1 MSQLMKDKMN
11 GITNHHGDT
20 TTATPVRARGVEAT
34 TTQTAGDTA
43 AGTEATTQ
51 AMATSQNI
59 ILTMSMPIKGTT
71 KASTIVSAQTSQVA
85 KAMEHLTQALILE
98 VATTLQPS
106 MSLRVTKRLAS
117 EIQVSTAEVAKTAS
131 A

>member
-1 MSQLMKDKMN
+1 MN

-98 VATTLQPS
+98 VATTMPPLVLQQE
-106 MSLRVTKRLAS
+106 TKQLAS
-117 EIQVSTAEVAKTAS
+117 EAQASIAAMAMTVSA
-131 A
+131 

>member
-1 MSQLMKDKMN
+1 MKDKMN

-85 KAMEHLTQALILE
+85 KAMERLTQALILE
-98 VATTLQPS
+98 LATTMTPS
-106 MSLRVTKRLAS
+106 MLQQGTKQLAS
-117 EIQVSTAEVAKTAS
+117 ETQASIAAMAMTVSA
-131 A
+131 

>member
-1 MSQLMKDKMN
+1 MKDKMN

-20 TTATPVRARGVEAT
+20 TTATPVRTRGVEAT

-98 VATTLQPS
+98 VATTMPPLVLQQE
-106 MSLRVTKRLAS
+106 TKQLAS
-117 EIQVSTAEVAKTAS
+117 EAQASIAAMAMTVSA
-131 A
+131 

>member
-1 MSQLMKDKMN
+1 MKDKMN

-98 VATTLQPS
+98 VATTMPPLVLQQE
-106 MSLRVTKRLAS
+106 TKQLAS
-117 EIQVSTAEVAKTAS
+117 EAQASIAAMAMTVSA
-131 A
+131 

>member
-1 MSQLMKDKMN
+1 MKDKMN
-11 GITNHHGDT
+11 GITNQLGDM
-20 TTATPVRARGVEAT
+20 TTAMAAQANGVEAT
-34 TTQTAGDTA
+34 TTPTAGDTA

-59 ILTMSMPIKGTT
+59 ILTMSTPIKGTT

-98 VATTLQPS
+98 VATTMPPLVLQQE
-106 MSLRVTKRLAS
+106 TKQLAS
-117 EIQVSTAEVAKTAS
+117 EAQASIAAMAMTVSA
-131 A
+131 

>member
-1 MSQLMKDKMN
+1 MKDKMN
-11 GITNHHGDT
+11 GITNQLGDM
-20 TTATPVRARGVEAT
+20 TTAMAAQAKGVEAT

-51 AMATSQNI
+51 AMATNQNI

-98 VATTLQPS
+98 VATTMPPLVLQQE
-106 MSLRVTKRLAS
+106 TKQLAS
-117 EIQVSTAEVAKTAS
+117 EAQASIAAMAMTVSA
-131 A
+131 

>member
-1 MSQLMKDKMN
+1 MN
-11 GITNHHGDT
+11 GITNHPGDT

-34 TTQTAGDTA
+34 TTQTAGNTA

-51 AMATSQNI
+51 AMATSRNI

-85 KAMEHLTQALILE
+85 KAMENLTQALILE
-98 VATTLQPS
+98 LATTMPPSVLQQE
-106 MSLRVTKRLAS
+106 TKQLAS
-117 EIQVSTAEVAKTAS
+117 EAQASIAAMAMTVSA
-131 A
+131 

>member
-1 MSQLMKDKMN
+1 MKDKMN
-11 GITNHHGDT
+11 GITNHRGDT
-20 TTATPVRARGVEAT
+20 TTATPVRARGVGAT

-98 VATTLQPS
+98 VATTMPPLVLQQE
-106 MSLRVTKRLAS
+106 TKQLAS
-117 EIQVSTAEVAKTAS
+117 EAQASIAAMAMTVSA
-131 A
+131 

>member
-1 MSQLMKDKMN
+1 MKDKLN
-11 GITNHHGDT
+11 GITNHHGYT

-59 ILTMSMPIKGTT
+59 ILTMSMPIMGTT

-98 VATTLQPS
+98 VATTMPPLVLQQE
-106 MSLRVTKRLAS
+106 TKQLAS
-117 EIQVSTAEVAKTAS
+117 EAQASIAAMAMTVSA
-131 A
+131 

>member
-1 MSQLMKDKMN
+1 MKDKMN

-71 KASTIVSAQTSQVA
+71 KAPTIVSAQTSQVA

-98 VATTLQPS
+98 VATTMPPLVLQQE
-106 MSLRVTKRLAS
+106 TKQLAS
-117 EIQVSTAEVAKTAS
+117 EAQASIAAMAMTVSA
-131 A
+131 